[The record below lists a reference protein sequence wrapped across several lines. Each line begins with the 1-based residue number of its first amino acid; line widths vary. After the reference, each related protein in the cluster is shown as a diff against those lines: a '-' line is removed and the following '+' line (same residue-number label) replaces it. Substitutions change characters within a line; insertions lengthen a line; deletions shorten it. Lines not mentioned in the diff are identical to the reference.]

1 MSGVRSRRRGSTCSA
16 ISGSRGERVCVA
28 AGKTVA
34 YLTERISP
42 CQMTEEHD
50 HELGPG
56 TEALC
61 VSVGSMFRYQAFKV
75 PTRNFRENLTEQA
88 RYL

>member
-1 MSGVRSRRRGSTCSA
+1 VNELA
-16 ISGSRGERVCVA
+16 VA

-34 YLTERISP
+34 YLAQRIRP
-42 CQMTEEHD
+42 CQMTEKHG

-56 TEALC
+56 PEALC
-61 VSVGSMFRYQAFKV
+61 VSLGTMFRYQFFKV
-75 PTRNFRENLTEQA
+75 RTRNFRENLTEQA